1 MINPS
6 TDIILEVARAA
17 DPGRMHAA
25 TERLV
30 RFAEGAGPEAGVFA
44 RMLGEAG
51 GRRVASP
58 RPFDPASARVA
69 LQNRALLGHAADQ
82 GPPGAAAPRVAEARA
97 LTPHQQFE
105 AFVLRN
111 FVETMLPDDA
121 TVAFGAGTAGEIWK
135 SMLADKIGEEM
146 ARAGGI
152 GIAEQLARIHPD
164 GGAPARDIRGA
175 AAGGDFFAGL
185 WRAG

>member
-17 DPGRMHAA
+17 DPDRLTAA

-30 RFAEGAGPEAGVFA
+30 SFAEGAGPDAGVFA
-44 RMLGEAG
+44 QMLGEAG
-51 GRRVASP
+51 GRRAGSP
-58 RPFDPASARVA
+58 RPFDPASARIA
-69 LQNRALLGHAADQ
+69 LQNRALLGHAADH
-82 GPPGAAAPRVAEARA
+82 GPPGGAPRAAEARA

-121 TVAFGAGTAGEIWK
+121 TAAFGAGTAGDIWK
-135 SMLADKIGEEM
+135 GMLADKIGEEM
-146 ARAGGI
+146 ARSGGI

-164 GGAPARDIRGA
+164 GGAPRGEAARN
-175 AAGGDFFAGL
+175 DFFTGL